1 MKVDIETIDSCNRKL
16 KLEIPLQNY
25 KNALKI
31 YYKKLGNE
39 VNVPGFRKG
48 KVPQSMLEKRF
59 GPEVKKEVLTQ
70 LVSDSIAEAIEEKGL
85 KTIGE
90 PRTLN
95 IEAEEGTDITVT
107 ADLEVVPEFELQDFS
122 KIDIT
127 LKVAKVTEEDI
138 DKVIEVYRE
147 RSAKSVPIMDRGVE
161 SGDLVKIDFEGSRDG
176 KPVPGSAAE
185 DYVIQIGSKN
195 LIEGF
200 DEELMGAQVGE
211 VLEFSLKLPDE
222 HPNTMLAGTNMD
234 FRVTLKG
241 IQIKEPPEID
251 DEFAKN
257 SDPAKN
263 YQNVAEMRA
272 GIREGLEEFEKKQA
286 QKNSRIELAAQL
298 GALHPIDIP
307 ERLVTEQIGFMVKR
321 EREKEA
327 PAEAGG
333 AGQEVDNDE
342 VPITPQDEKKYRED
356 AIKLLQ
362 QELVIG
368 KLAENWN
375 LDVTNR
381 ELEQEIQG
389 FLNLMGGGDL
399 EKTKQEWAQSGAL
412 LRLHTRLRREK
423 SLDAL
428 FEKVTVKEEMVDRDT
443 LKVDNENV

>member
-25 KNALKI
+25 QKALKT

-39 VNVPGFRKG
+39 VNIPGFRKG
-48 KVPQSMLEKRF
+48 KVPQAMLEKRF

-107 ADLEVVPEFELQDFS
+107 ADLEVVPEFEIQDFS
-122 KIDIT
+122 KIDLT
-127 LKVAKVTEEDI
+127 LKVTKVTDEDI
-138 DKVIEVYRE
+138 DKVVEVYRE
-147 RSAKSVPIMDRGVE
+147 RSAKSVPITDRGVE
-161 SGDLVKIDFEGSRDG
+161 TGDLVKIDFEGSQEG

-200 DEELMGAQVGE
+200 DEEMMGAQLGE
-211 VLEFSLKLPDE
+211 IREFNLKLPDE
-222 HPNTMLAGTNMD
+222 HPNKMLAGTNMD

-241 IQIKEPPEID
+241 IQIKQPPEID

-257 SDPAKN
+257 SDPSKN

-272 GIREGLEEFEKKQA
+272 GIREGLQEFEKKQA
-286 QKNSRIELAAQL
+286 QKNSRVDLAAQL

-307 ERLVTEQIGFMVKR
+307 ERLVSEQIGFMVKR
-321 EREKEA
+321 EREKES
-327 PAEAGG
+327 PEGSAEAS
-333 AGQEVDNDE
+333 QDVDNDE
-342 VPITPQDEKKYRED
+342 VPITPQDEKKHRED

-381 ELEQEIQG
+381 ELDQEIQG
-389 FLNLMGGGDL
+389 FLSLMGGGDL
-399 EKTKQEWAQSGAL
+399 EKTKRDWAQSGAL

-423 SLDAL
+423 TLDAL
-428 FEKVTVKEEMVDRDT
+428 FEKISVKEEMVDREPA
-443 LKVDNENV
+443 KVDNDNV